1 MVNIVLASKSP
12 RRKEL
17 LRGIGVDFT
26 VFSRDVD
33 ESISSSYSPSE
44 TVEFLAE
51 RKCLA
56 SLNGL
61 QNSIVISADTVVCV
75 DDEIF
80 GKPHD
85 RQDAYRMLR
94 RLSGRVHEVLT
105 GVAVSNGEKTVVESE
120 ISKVYFRML
129 TDDEIWEYINTNEYE
144 DKAGGYGIQEL
155 GCIFVDRIEGD
166 YFNIVG
172 LPLRRL
178 TEILKRDFDYDILRL
193 RAKQV
198 DF

>member
-1 MVNIVLASKSP
+1 M
-12 RRKEL
+12 